1 MRSFVIWAAPV
12 SRTSQR
18 NVEGHT
24 NFLPACGPLQATHIK
39 PGAPLWASAGPVPA
53 SIFIGI
59 RSLSLPE
66 WRGEELAGLLRPRTK
81 VSQLYLGL
89 HAFGLPF
96 VSVECCATVALLC
109 KIPFPVLLMG
119 SFDLKWRETKW
130 RELTFTVGK
139 SQDLVFTCL
148 FSLRLFEPFL
158 WAVFSAT
165 LGSPVLQDR
174 HINPVQSWP
183 LEMCFLP
190 SNVNIKKKKSLV
202 SCMMHA
208 CRIFS

>member
-1 MRSFVIWAAPV
+1 MKKMSREAEMQRKEVAGGSSSFFWLSHQPRLTTEAETQPLLKISGTWRMRSFVIWAAPV

-24 NFLPACGPLQATHIK
+24 NLLPARGPLQATPIK
-39 PGAPLWASAGPVPA
+39 PGAPVWVSAGPVPA

-66 WRGEELAGLLRPRTK
+66 WRGGELSGLLRPRIK

-130 RELTFTVGK
+130 RELTFT
-139 SQDLVFTCL
+139 
-148 FSLRLFEPFL
+148 
-158 WAVFSAT
+158 
-165 LGSPVLQDR
+165 
-174 HINPVQSWP
+174 
-183 LEMCFLP
+183 
-190 SNVNIKKKKSLV
+190 
-202 SCMMHA
+202 
-208 CRIFS
+208 